1 MQLLKETVAAKRTNQ
16 KFVLLEGLCNSQKL
30 SQQDDQLE
38 LRFMDELFSIETIL
52 GEVKAVVGLQFAIE
66 PELEDESTTKYEEF
80 E

>member
-30 SQQDDQLE
+30 SQVDDQLE

-52 GEVKAVVGLQFAIE
+52 GEVKAVVGLQYA
-66 PELEDESTTKYEEF
+66 
-80 E
+80 